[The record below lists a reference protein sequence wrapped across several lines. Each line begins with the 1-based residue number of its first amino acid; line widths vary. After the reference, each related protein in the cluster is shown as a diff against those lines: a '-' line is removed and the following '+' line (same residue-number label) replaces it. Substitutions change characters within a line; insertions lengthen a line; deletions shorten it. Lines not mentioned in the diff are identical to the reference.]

1 MAESMRIDKFLK
13 ISRLIKRR
21 TVAKKACEEG
31 NVFVND
37 REVKPGNDVTIG
49 DIIRIEYN
57 ESTVEVKVL
66 DLKSHVKKEEVSD
79 LIEYL

>member
-1 MAESMRIDKFLK
+1 MAETMRIDKFLK

-37 REVKPGNDVTIG
+37 REVKPGNDVAIG

-57 ESTVEVKVL
+57 ESTVKVKVL
-66 DLKSHVKKEEVSD
+66 DLKSHVKKDEVSD